1 LLIVDSLMTGDFRL
15 VIESLDFHAAAAD
28 YQSSITT

>member
-1 LLIVDSLMTGDFRL
+1 MTGDFRL
-15 VIESLDFHAAAAD
+15 VIESLDLHAAAAD

>member
-1 LLIVDSLMTGDFRL
+1 LIVDSLMTGDCRL
-15 VIESLDFHAAAAD
+15 VIEGLDVRAAAAD

>member
-1 LLIVDSLMTGDFRL
+1 MIVDSLMTGDCRL
-15 VIESLDFHAAAAD
+15 VNESLDFRAAAAD